1 MSRTIAIVSDSG
13 RLINANGLQGE
24 GAGRR
29 FDKFARRLIGT
40 SGSAS
45 QKKATIDYGWDGATK
60 LEISKDGIAGD
71 LIELKAAKTSVSGT
85 LSVGG
90 KDLDAIVDNAIA
102 VSFDGI
108 RGTDREIDVTPSV
121 ETESGSSSDS
131 DTPTRIYTISL
142 SSEFL
147 DRIDQIERELNQM
160 FPSEI
165 VPGNGLKFEDIS
177 ADSSSDS
184 SDPETSKLLSVNIGE
199 SLRFD
204 GPVGNSKLEVNTSDT
219 PESGSNL
226 PITSGGVHLALLSAP
241 FSPYMTQSY
250 SDQRGYALGEWVT
263 HDNVYWTCKLA
274 YSSGEPWTEEHW
286 ERHDDVL
293 NEIRLELNQI
303 RESIA
308 TLA

>member
-29 FDKFARRLIGT
+29 FDKFARRLVGT

-90 KDLDAIVDNAIA
+90 NDLDVIVDNAIT

-108 RGTDREIDVTPSV
+108 RGTDREIDVTQSV
-121 ETESGSSSDS
+121 NTESGASSNS

-165 VPGNGLKFEDIS
+165 VPGNGLKFEDERGPEES
-177 ADSSSDS
+177 ES
-184 SDPETSKLLSVNIGE
+184 SDPSAVKVLSINIGDRLLFNGPLGDSKLDVKV
-199 SLRFD
+199 D
-204 GPVGNSKLEVNTSDT
+204 DT
-219 PESGSNL
+219 PIKGSDL
-226 PITSGGVHLALLSAP
+226 PITSGGVYEALKDYSEPASLRYILDMDENGNMVVLENDSSDSSDSDSDSSSQTPSALP
-241 FSPYMTQSY
+241 Y
-250 SDQRGYALGEWVT
+250 SD
-263 HDNVYWTCKLA
+263 
-274 YSSGEPWTEEHW
+274 
-286 ERHDDVL
+286 
-293 NEIRLELNQI
+293 
-303 RESIA
+303 
-308 TLA
+308 